1 MGGGLSM
8 CGSPKVVQSDPEAE
22 AQLAAEKAT
31 QETNKKKAQR
41 NLAKQDSVLASSM
54 NSTVP
59 NNKTTLG
66 GG

>member
-1 MGGGLSM
+1 M
-8 CGSPKVVQSDPEAE
+8 CGPGKVVQSDPEAE

>member
-1 MGGGLSM
+1 M
-8 CGSPKVVQSDPEAE
+8 CGSHKVVQSDPEAE

>member
-1 MGGGLSM
+1 M
-8 CGSPKVVQSDPEAE
+8 CGPGKVVQSDPEAE

-54 NSTVP
+54 NSTAP

>member
-1 MGGGLSM
+1 MDGGVSM
-8 CGSPKVVQSDPEAE
+8 CGPGKVVQSDPEAE